1 MPNWCVGDLKVR
13 GEIKNVTDFLT
24 SCIEGC
30 SADIDKYGTLEVE
43 NVRGKAIN
51 GARRVFIDNC
61 DYVIEGIETPSGCIV
76 VLPIS
81 AAWVLSPPEMMSLSK
96 KFNVDF
102 RFYGFEYGQEFNQEL
117 EIIKG
122 DLTLDKCTNF
132 DDYLWESPRPL
143 AGGQ

>member
-1 MPNWCVGDLKVR
+1 MPNWCVGDLKIR
-13 GEIKNVTDFLT
+13 GEFKNIANLLT
-24 SCIEGC
+24 SNIDGC
-30 SADIDKYGTLEVE
+30 TVELDEYGTLEVK
-43 NVRGKAIN
+43 NVRGKNIN
-51 GARRVFIDNC
+51 GARRVFVDNA
-61 DYVIEGIETPSGCIV
+61 DTVDGIETQGGYIV

-132 DDYLWESPRPL
+132 DDYLWESPCPL
-143 AGGQ
+143 AGG